1 MKTPERILWPT
12 DFSDL
17 SLKASRYARGYR
29 DLFNAELHMIHVC
42 APTVAPNIEPWL
54 PNRLRATQEDL
65 LEAGQLRLS
74 EVVAEYFDND
84 PAVICETLMGIP
96 WLKICEYA
104 DEHDIGL
111 IIVATHGTTG
121 ARHILLGSTAER
133 IVHHAPCPVLTLK
146 CHGREF
152 KGA

>member
-17 SLKASRYARGYR
+17 SLKAIYCVRGCR
-29 DLFNAELHMIHVC
+29 DLFKAELHVIHVC
-42 APTVAPNIEPWL
+42 SPAIAPNIEPWL
-54 PNRLRATQEDL
+54 PNRLRATEAEL
-65 LEAGQLRLS
+65 LEAARLRLR
-74 EVVAEYFDND
+74 EVVAECFDND
-84 PAVICETLMGIP
+84 PAVICETPIGSP

-104 DEHDIGL
+104 EAHKIDL

-146 CHGREF
+146 CHERNVKE
-152 KGA
+152 A